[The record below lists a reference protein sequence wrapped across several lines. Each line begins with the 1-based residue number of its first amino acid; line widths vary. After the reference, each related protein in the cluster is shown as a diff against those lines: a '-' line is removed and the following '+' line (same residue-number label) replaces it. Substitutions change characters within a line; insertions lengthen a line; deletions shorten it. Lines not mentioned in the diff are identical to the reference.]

1 MQGEGTRGKRQQRK
15 GKNISE
21 KREMNVKKENLR
33 TFALRCST
41 WLDAMGYIRGN
52 NTLIVKNQDEFL
64 IVHGKETLIESGFS
78 VCVSVCAGCMWPDSR
93 YLLAADSE
101 G

>member
-41 WLDAMGYIRGN
+41 WLDAMGYVRG
-52 NTLIVKNQDEFL
+52 LDVYVFCMRFFILGLCRMQGASICFVFEAQSRFL
-64 IVHGKETLIESGFS
+64 GT
-78 VCVSVCAGCMWPDSR
+78 
-93 YLLAADSE
+93 
-101 G
+101 